1 LLKIQHVE
9 KDITFS
15 NLSKDIMLKQN
26 ILEALNAQINL
37 EANSSATYLSMASW
51 CDREGLR
58 GCAAFFYA
66 QSDEE
71 RMHMLKI
78 VHYINDMDG
87 HAIIPA
93 VDKPD
98 SVFESIQSVF
108 KMVYDQERA
117 VTESINKLMTL
128 SQEGHDHATTVFLQW
143 YVGEQREEEGLV
155 REILDKIRLIGSGS
169 QSLYYIDKELERIN
183 KARAAAAGAAD
194 AGGEAKA

>member
-1 LLKIQHVE
+1 
-9 KDITFS
+9 
-15 NLSKDIMLKQN
+15 MLKEH
-26 ILEALNAQINL
+26 ILEALNAQVSL

-58 GCAAFFYA
+58 GCAAFFYV

-71 RMHMLKI
+71 RMHQLKI

-87 HAIIPA
+87 HAVIPA
-93 VDKPD
+93 VDKPA
-98 SVFESIQSVF
+98 STFESIQTIF

-128 SQEGHDHATTVFLQW
+128 SQEAHDHATTVFLQW
-143 YVGEQREEEGLV
+143 YVAEQREEESLV

-183 KARAAAAGAAD
+183 KARAAAATGAEQGGAD
-194 AGGEAKA
+194 AGA